1 MKNKKKQD
9 ILEKKGKKMSLKKI
23 YVIIGPTASGKSG
36 LAVRLAKFLD
46 GSVVNAD
53 SMQIYK
59 DLSIISARPTLAE
72 TEGIPHLLYGY
83 LDAWTQGSVQDW
95 LTKVIPVL
103 KEVDNPVLVGGTGL
117 YFSSL
122 INGIN
127 EIPPIDDKVRQTV
140 RQMDLDEV
148 RQRVK
153 NAPFTDPQRLRRALE
168 VQLATGKPLSYFQS
182 LPLKKLYH
190 ADFKVIFINPAR
202 HLLYQNCEKRFH
214 QMIEQGG
221 IEEVQALLKLNP
233 TGGVLK
239 AIGVPEIISFLQGD
253 ITKDQ
258 MTQQAILSTRHYA
271 KRQITW
277 FRHQLKSDIV
287 LSRPDELS
295 IPELIN
301 RCQ

>member
-1 MKNKKKQD
+1 
-9 ILEKKGKKMSLKKI
+9 MSAKKI

-36 LAVRLAKFLD
+36 LAVKIAKFLS

-53 SMQIYK
+53 SIQIYK
-59 DLSIISARPTLAE
+59 DLSIVSARPTPAE

-83 LDAWTQGSVQDW
+83 LDAWTQGTVQDW
-95 LTKVIPVL
+95 LEKVIPVL
-103 KEVDNPVLVGGTGL
+103 KETKNPVLVGGTGL
-117 YFSSL
+117 YLSTL

-127 EIPPIDDKVRQTV
+127 EIPSVDEDIRKQV
-140 RQMDLDEV
+140 RQMDIEEV
-148 RQRVK
+148 RHRVK
-153 NAPFTDPQRLRRALE
+153 DCPFTDPQRLRRALE
-168 VQLATGKPLSYFQS
+168 VQLSTGKPLSYFQS

-214 QMIEQGG
+214 QMIGQGG
-221 IEEVQALLKLNP
+221 IEEVRALLKLNP

-239 AIGVPEIISFLQGD
+239 AIGVPEIISYLQGD

-258 MTQQAILSTRHYA
+258 MIQKAVLSTRHYA

-277 FRHQLKSDIV
+277 FRHQLKSDSV
-287 LSRPDELS
+287 LSKPDELS
-295 IPELIN
+295 VDELIN